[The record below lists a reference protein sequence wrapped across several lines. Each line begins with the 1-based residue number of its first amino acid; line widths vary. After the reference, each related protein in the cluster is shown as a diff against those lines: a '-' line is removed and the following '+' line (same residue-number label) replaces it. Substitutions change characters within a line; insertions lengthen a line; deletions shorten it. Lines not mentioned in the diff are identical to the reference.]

1 MELTVKVM
9 DDDIGQDEKLG
20 ECEIKL
26 EDLDLSPE
34 PKEIKKKIDN
44 NLFSAD
50 AYIFLKISYAE

>member
-20 ECEIKL
+20 ECKIKL
-26 EDLDLSPE
+26 EDLDLSQE